1 MNIPLEHRAIMA
13 AFPELVKAVKEMGE
27 DKPLKDYSR
36 EEMIRMGLIF
46 IHAHQ
51 RFMLAYLSAQPCEG
65 EDSLPC

>member
-1 MNIPLEHRAIMA
+1 MNIPLEHQAVMA

-27 DKPLKDYSR
+27 HKSVSDYSR